1 MIRRSV
7 LLLVVV
13 LSVALLVL
21 GNLFALRTM
30 DIFAEE
36 SAGFIAFVNAIGILA
51 LTSVGVGVA
60 IAMRVRG
67 NPIAWLLISG
77 ALMLQGV
84 FVSWPLLVVAS
95 ASAALPELALGV
107 IAWWGNVSLVP
118 AVVILLPMVGLLFP
132 GGRLPGPR
140 WRIPLALVLA
150 VLGTAMVLA
159 TIAPW
164 PVSMNQPVTN
174 PFALPGIPT
183 VVFEIGGALA
193 AVAAFA
199 AFGLALAGMAVRFR
213 RSRGV
218 ERAQMKW
225 LLAAVAL
232 MSIVFPVS
240 FATDIGPA
248 DLIDLGS
255 VLVGALIP
263 LAIGVAI
270 LRYRLYDIDRLISR
284 TVSWALVS
292 GVLVVVFVGLVIG
305 LQALLADVTQGA
317 TLAVAASTLVA
328 FALFQPVRRWI
339 QTVVDRRFD
348 RARYDA
354 ERTAAAFA
362 ERLRNQV
369 DLAGLEA
376 DIASTVGSAIRPS
389 AIGMWTRTRVDGR

>member
-1 MIRRSV
+1 MIRRSA
-7 LLLVVV
+7 LLLVAV

-21 GNLFALRTM
+21 GNLLALRTAE
-30 DIFAEE
+30 IFTEE
-36 SAGFIAFVNAIGILA
+36 TAGFVAFVSAIGILA

-60 IAMRVRG
+60 IAWRVRG
-67 NPIAWLLISG
+67 NPIPWLLMSG
-77 ALMLQGV
+77 ALMLQVV

-118 AVVILLPMVGLLFP
+118 ALVMLLPMVVLLFP
-132 GGRLPGPR
+132 GGSLPGPR
-140 WRIPLALVLA
+140 WRLPLALVLA
-150 VLGTAMVLA
+150 VLGTGMVLA

-164 PVSMNQPVTN
+164 PVTTNQLATN

-183 VVFEIGGALA
+183 VAFEIGGALA

-199 AFGLALAGMAVRFR
+199 AFGLALAGMVVRFR

-218 ERAQMKW
+218 ERAQLKW

-240 FATDIGPA
+240 FATDIGPSDA
-248 DLIDLGS
+248 IDLVS

-263 LAIGVAI
+263 LAIGIAI

-292 GVLVVVFVGLVIG
+292 GVLVVVFIGLVIG
-305 LQALLADVTQGA
+305 LQAVLVDVTQGA

-328 FALFQPVRRWI
+328 FALFQPVRRRI

-369 DLAGLEA
+369 DLIGLEA
-376 DIASTVGSAIRPS
+376 DIASTVASAIRPS
-389 AIGMWTRTRVDGR
+389 RIGVWMRTRTDGR